1 MKVDRHGK
9 AKVLTQEEIQRLF
22 SEGLLTLRDRTL
34 CAVMLYTA
42 CRVREA
48 VTLSIRDVYDSKRR
62 VRPELI
68 IRKGNTKGKLD
79 TRTIPVM
86 DDLRRYLEVYK
97 PKPSEDGYLFP
108 GNWGRGHLHEEYA
121 ALIFRRGCQRADIEG
136 ASTHSCRRTALT
148 IMHRNNVPLRVIQ
161 EISGHRNLE
170 QLQRYLEVEQE
181 QVRGAIAMLSMI
193 SPVPTELIAEET
205 WNAAHQRKLPK
216 LPKKIGKQIYTDP
229 TQSPP
234 F

>member
-1 MKVDRHGK
+1 MKIDRHGK
-9 AKVLTQEEIQRLF
+9 AKILTQEEIQLLF

-48 VTLSIRDVYDSKRR
+48 VTLYRKDIYDSLDR

-68 IRKGNTKGKLD
+68 IRKGNTKGKLA
-79 TRTIPVM
+79 TRTIPVL
-86 DDLRRYLEVYK
+86 DDLRRYLEVYQ
-97 PKPSEDGYLFP
+97 PKPSKDGYLFP
-108 GNWGRGHLHEEYA
+108 GNWGKGHLHEEYA
-121 ALIFRRGCQRADIEG
+121 SLLFREGCRRAGIEG

-170 QLQRYLEVEQE
+170 QLQRYLEVDSD
-181 QVRGAIAMLSMI
+181 QVRGAIAMLSML
-193 SPVPTELIAEET
+193 SPVPMEGENPRNEKNRLESA
-205 WNAAHQRKLPK
+205 
-216 LPKKIGKQIYTDP
+216 KKIRK
-229 TQSPP
+229 
-234 F
+234 